1 MMPHSSRTT
10 ALVDEDLPH
19 VRRGLC
25 AIISQVF
32 PGIVVMEAADL
43 KSARTHLAQSRGF
56 RIALIDLGLPDG
68 SGLEL
73 IREIRSLHPST
84 LAVVTTIYDDDQHVF
99 TAIAAGADGYLL
111 KEHTAE
117 VLTQHLKRLEEGLP
131 ALSPAVARRILGYF
145 RHQQAFSSDPF
156 GAVPDTGVR
165 KVLAQEQ
172 VEDTQLTGRETE
184 VLALIG
190 RGMQRGEVAEL
201 LTITENTVAKYLK
214 EIYRKLCISS
224 RAEAALEARRRGL
237 V

>member
-1 MMPHSSRTT
+1 MMPHSSRST
-10 ALVDEDLPH
+10 ALVVEDLPH

-25 AIISQVF
+25 AILTQAF
-32 PGIVVMEAADL
+32 PGITVMEASDL
-43 KSARTHLAQSRGF
+43 KSAREQLARSDGY

-73 IREIRSLHPST
+73 IRDIRGAHPST

-99 TAIAAGADGYLL
+99 SAIAAGADGYLL
-111 KEHTAE
+111 KEHTPD
-117 VLTQHLKRLEEGLP
+117 VLVQHLKRLDEGLP

-145 RHQQAFSSDPF
+145 RRNEGFQGPF
-156 GAVPDTGVR
+156 GASPVTGVR
-165 KVLAQEQ
+165 QIPADERG
-172 VEDTQLTGRETE
+172 DDAQLTGRETE

-201 LTITENTVAKYLK
+201 LTITENTVAKYVK